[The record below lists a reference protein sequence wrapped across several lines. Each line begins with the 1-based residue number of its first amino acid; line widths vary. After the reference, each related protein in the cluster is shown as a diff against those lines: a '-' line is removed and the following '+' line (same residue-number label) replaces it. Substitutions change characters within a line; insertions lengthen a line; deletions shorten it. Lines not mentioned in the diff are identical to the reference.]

1 MQRKHSWLIRSYTLI
16 IGILTLLGLM
26 ALFPSA
32 AYAHAYVIGSDPV
45 DGSTIQTVPNV
56 IRIYFNAAIAP
67 SSVAHLYHTEN
78 GNFVEVPSAL
88 SFVTPH
94 NTRELDIFLASA
106 NTMPQG
112 SYFVRWT
119 ALADDDGHTTYG
131 SIGFDVGYSATGLS
145 GTATL
150 GPTSSNAV
158 NEIRSLDAIGILSI
172 AWQWLTLAA
181 LTFWLGLL
189 VTERLVIARMERGL
203 TLLAATS
210 KQSRSLQW
218 LCLFALLIGEV
229 VSLVLRVIRFT
240 QATNGG
246 LDVGIIGQLLGT
258 TFYSQLWFV
267 RMVLLLAAVAW
278 LYWTNYIQNKQNAQA
293 SREQAARGIIT
304 DAVSTSQP
312 RITRDFTL
320 TATATTPISITKGI
334 MPKHEAT
341 TLPTTLSN
349 TLWLLLA
356 AAIVLTTAFSSD
368 VVTVATLPITAIVLM
383 WFYLLAQGSWLGSM
397 AYTGYVLLPFMQR
410 EQLTDTLIIFLRR
423 LSMFILASMGVFLVG
438 GLFLFESTLH
448 TPAQLLSDPY
458 GRILLV
464 AIILMGLLLLFSLYL
479 LFIVRAKLTRQ
490 TLLLPVVD
498 AELPARR
505 TRQSA
510 LEQTQQQLGR
520 SMEFLSLGAAA
531 LVLCYALMAFYAPPI
546 VFPNV
551 TYSNPTS
558 PSSTT
563 VGNTQIQHS
572 GSLSI
577 MLQVLPAKSA
587 TTNTVIV
594 IITDS
599 NGAPVTDATVLLRI
613 NMTAMDMGTAHA
625 TIKGG
630 SATYIATFD
639 KNTSL
644 SMVGVWDILVTV
656 QRPNLPPTQA
666 LFPVT
671 VT

>member
-1 MQRKHSWLIRSYTLI
+1 MQKKLSRLIRLYACI
-16 IGILTLLGLM
+16 IGILALLGLM
-26 ALFPSA
+26 AFFPSV

-45 DGSTIQTVPNV
+45 DGSTIQAVPTV
-56 IRIYFNAAIAP
+56 IRIYFDAAIAP

-78 GNFVEVPSAL
+78 GNFVEVTSAL

-94 NTRELDIFLASA
+94 NTRELDIFLPSAS
-106 NTMPQG
+106 TMPQG

-145 GTATL
+145 GVATL
-150 GPTSSNAV
+150 GPATSNALD
-158 NEIRSLDAIGILSI
+158 EIRSLDAIGILAI

-189 VTERLVIARMERGL
+189 VTERLVIAHMERGL
-203 TLLAATS
+203 TLLAVTS

-218 LCLFALLIGEV
+218 LCLLALLIGEV

-240 QATNGG
+240 QATNSG
-246 LDVGIIGQLLGT
+246 LDVGIIGQLLST

-278 LYWTNYIQNKQNAQA
+278 LYWTSYVEHKQNEQA

-304 DAVSTSQP
+304 DAISTAQP
-312 RITRDFTL
+312 RVTRDFTL
-320 TATATTPISITKGI
+320 TAIPTTPASVTKGT
-334 MPKHEAT
+334 MPKREPASF
-341 TLPTTLSN
+341 PSTLSN

-356 AAIVLTTAFSSD
+356 AAIVLTIAFSSD
-368 VVTVATLPITAIVLM
+368 VVTVATLPITAIVLT
-383 WFYLLAQGSWLGSM
+383 WFFLLAQGSWLGSM
-397 AYTGYVLLPFMQR
+397 AYTGYVLLPVMQR
-410 EQLTDTLIIFLRR
+410 EQLTDTLIVFLRR

-438 GLFLFESTLH
+438 GLFLAESTLH
-448 TPAQLLSDPY
+448 TKAQLLGDPY

-464 AIILMGLLLLFSLYL
+464 AMILTGLLLLFSLYL
-479 LFIVRAKLTRQ
+479 LFVVRAKLTRQ

-510 LEQTQQQLGR
+510 LEQTQQQLRR
-520 SMEFLSLGAAA
+520 SMEFLSLGSAAI
-531 LVLCYALMAFYAPPI
+531 VLCYALMSFYAPPI

-551 TYSNPTS
+551 TYSNPA
-558 PSSTT
+558 SSSNTT
-563 VGNTQIQHS
+563 VGNMQIQHV
-572 GSLSI
+572 GSLSL

-599 NGAPVTDATVLLRI
+599 GGVPVTDATVLLRI

-625 TIKGG
+625 TINGG
-630 SATYIATFD
+630 SATYITTFD

-644 SMVGVWDILVTV
+644 SMAGVWDVLVTV
-656 QRPNLPPTQA
+656 ERPNLPPVQA

-671 VT
+671 LT